1 MQLTGLNLQAHTQQV
16 EEIQGTLFSC
26 GYQKRVTQKV
36 FVVTPIFVLH
46 QIYEIKFYSFHL

>member
-26 GYQKRVTQKV
+26 GYQKRVKQVKK
-36 FVVTPIFVLH
+36 PK
-46 QIYEIKFYSFHL
+46 KFL